1 MNRNVNVGN
10 RERWASTLG
19 GGALLTWAA
28 RRRSPLAIPLALG
41 GAALVWRGLS
51 GYCPVSSRLGRN
63 TAEAGTSER
72 SGIEPAAPSEV
83 AEVDPSM
90 AANQRFG
97 GGKDLVQEASEESF
111 PASDPPSFSPL
122 TAT

>member
-1 MNRNVNVGN
+1 MHRNVNVGN
-10 RERWASTLG
+10 RERLASALG

-28 RRRSPLAIPLALG
+28 RRRSPLTLPLALG
-41 GAALVWRGLS
+41 GAALVWRGLR
-51 GYCPVSSRLGRN
+51 GYCPVNSKLGRN
-63 TAEAGTSER
+63 TAEGSTSDR

-83 AEVDPSM
+83 AQVDPPM

-97 GGKDLVQEASEESF
+97 RGKDLVEEASEESF
-111 PASDPPSFSPL
+111 PASDPPSFTPL